1 MIFSV
6 HLADVGLRSAPA
18 VLRRRPKPGE
28 VPGLRYAITATTA
41 PLGPRFLPTPSPSRV
56 ALVAA
61 WDDDAGLDRFLA
73 ADPLAQRLAEG
84 WMARLEPLNVYGA
97 WAGLDGLPEREVQIG
112 ADEPVAVLTL
122 GKPRLTRLR
131 PFLRASANAER
142 EAVSDPGM
150 LASVGLARPPGMVAT
165 FSLWR
170 NVDSMR
176 EYARGRRDGAH
187 PAATA
192 IHRGNPFHH
201 ESAFIRFRPYAWQG
215 LWDGTDPLAEAK
227 NQIAAAGGGR

>member
-1 MIFSV
+1 MIVSV
-6 HLADVGLRSAPA
+6 HLADVGVRSAPA

-28 VPGLRYAITATTA
+28 APGLRYAITATTA
-41 PLGPRFLPTPSPSRV
+41 PLGPRFLPTPSPGRV

-61 WDDDAGLDRFLA
+61 WDDDESLDGFLA
-73 ADPLAQRLAEG
+73 SDPLARRLSGG
-84 WMARLEPLNVYGA
+84 WMARLQPLNVYGA
-97 WAGLDGLPEREVQIG
+97 WAGLEGLPEREIQVA

-142 EAVSDPGM
+142 EAVSDPDM
-150 LASVGLARPPGMVAT
+150 LASIGLARPPGMVAT

-170 NVDSMR
+170 NVESMR
-176 EYARGRRDGAH
+176 QYARGRRDGAH

-192 IHRGNPFHH
+192 IHRGDPFHH
-201 ESAFIRFRPYAWQG
+201 ESAFIRFRPYASQG
-215 LWDGTDPLAEAK
+215 RWDGGDPLA
-227 NQIAAAGGGR
+227 GRAQQPVT